1 MQKAE
6 SELSEI
12 KKENAILKE
21 EISKMEAEKQPVQT
35 SVNSKYDSA
44 ETQKMLRT
52 LNVEKSDMVKECF
65 LEMNLPQ
72 SQRKKKLEYC
82 VNQNRNNVC
91 KQKENGN
98 ICVKANKVQKLEMR
112 LQNKVE
118 QVEEFLFLEKERNLR
133 KKKGKP
139 GKQCKISM
147 RMLSYLRISEPYRL
161 FGGN

>member
-1 MQKAE
+1 MQKAK

-21 EISKMEAEKQPVQT
+21 EISKMETEKQSVQT
-35 SVNSKYDSA
+35 SINSKYDSA

-82 VNQNRNNVC
+82 VNQNRKSVC

-118 QVEEFLFLEKERNLR
+118 QVEELLFLEKERNLR
-133 KKKGKP
+133 KKRKTR
-139 GKQCKISM
+139 QTM
-147 RMLSYLRISEPYRL
+147 QNQHADAQLSK
-161 FGGN
+161 NQ